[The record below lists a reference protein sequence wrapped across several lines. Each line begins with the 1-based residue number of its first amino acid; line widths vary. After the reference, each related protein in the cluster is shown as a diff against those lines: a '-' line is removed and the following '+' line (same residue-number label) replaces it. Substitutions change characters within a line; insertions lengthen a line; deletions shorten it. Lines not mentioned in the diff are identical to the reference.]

1 MSSPAVRYSRVDHIV
16 ELVLDRP
23 ENRNAMTPELL
34 GAFDGALDRLAS
46 DRGVRAVIVGA
57 TGPNFCS
64 GADFRSS
71 LLGDVAVTGDHF
83 PVYRPFLRLLDVPVP
98 VIAAMSGHAV
108 GGGLGLALVCDIRIA
123 AEDAR
128 YGANFVRLGLAPGM
142 GISYLLPRVIGVPL
156 AMEYLVT
163 GRLFDGA
170 TAHRIGFANHVVPAD
185 QVLPTARALAGQIA
199 AASPTAVAMTKRA
212 LLRGLDVGTLDAARI
227 EAREQ
232 AATAALPDFA
242 EGVAA
247 LLDKREP
254 VFGDVADPLPD
265 D

>member
-1 MSSPAVRYSRVDHIV
+1 MTSPAVRYSRVDHVV

-34 GAFDGALDRLAS
+34 EAFDGALDRLAS
-46 DRGVRAVIVGA
+46 DPGVRAVVVGG
-57 TGPNFCS
+57 TGPTFCS
-64 GADFRSS
+64 GADFRSR
-71 LLGDVAVTGDHF
+71 LLDDVAEPGDHF

-108 GGGLGLALVCDIRIA
+108 GGGFGLALVCDIRIA

-128 YGANFVRLGLAPGM
+128 YGANFVRLGLSPGM
-142 GISYLLPRVIGVPL
+142 GISSLLPRAIGLPL

-163 GRLFDGA
+163 GRLFDGI

-185 QVLPTARALAGQIA
+185 QVMPTARAIAAQIA

-212 LLRGLDVGTLDAARI
+212 LLRGLDLDTRDAARI

-232 AATAALPDFA
+232 AATAALDDFA

-247 LLDKREP
+247 LLEKREP
-254 VFGDVADPLPD
+254 QFGDAVDPLPEG
-265 D
+265 